1 MSAKKKRPAATG
13 RVGRCEIY
21 LYCVY
26 HVHTVYHITPQF
38 ARKKFNERCG
48 GKYGE
53 NKLNIQRFGEAL
65 ARALTVQY
73 ETEYPGLKIT
83 LTGIEKRTEDYP
95 PGAVIAKVIKQ

>member
-1 MSAKKKRPAATG
+1 MA
-13 RVGRCEIY
+13 
-21 LYCVY
+21 
-26 HVHTVYHITPQF
+26 
-38 ARKKFNERCG
+38 
-48 GKYGE
+48 E